1 MKRQMS
7 ADNSLLPLKVDSHT
21 GTEHAS
27 ARL

>member
-1 MKRQMS
+1 MS
-7 ADNSLLPLKVDSHT
+7 ADDSLLPLKADSHN